1 MHEGS
6 RRAIVAAFIA
16 NTGIA
21 IAKVVAFLFT
31 GSSSM
36 LAEAIHSL
44 ADTGNQ
50 GLLFLGGA
58 RGSRGPTEAHPFG
71 QGRERYFW
79 AFVVALVLFSL
90 GSLFAIYE
98 GIQKLL
104 HPQELESPEWAFA
117 VLGLAFVLEGL
128 SLRTAAH
135 EANKL
140 RGSRGW
146 WHFIRSTK
154 NPELPVVLLEDL
166 GALSG
171 LVIAAVGVGLA
182 TATGEPAF
190 DAIASITIGILLAI
204 IAFVL
209 AREMKSLLLGE
220 SASPEEQELIRIAIE
235 AGPEVERLIHMRTEH
250 LGPDDILVAAKVDL
264 GPKGDE
270 HPARA
275 IDAVEERIRAK
286 VPAAK
291 VIYIEPDEFESRRE
305 PY

>member
-1 MHEGS
+1 
-6 RRAIVAAFIA
+6 V
-16 NTGIA
+16 
-21 IAKVVAFLFT
+21 
-31 GSSSM
+31 
-36 LAEAIHSL
+36 
-44 ADTGNQ
+44 
-50 GLLFLGGA
+50 
-58 RGSRGPTEAHPFG
+58 
-71 QGRERYFW
+71 
-79 AFVVALVLFSL
+79 
-90 GSLFAIYE
+90 
-98 GIQKLL
+98 
-104 HPQELESPEWAFA
+104 AFA
-117 VLGLAFVLEGL
+117 VLGLAFVLESL

-146 WHFIRSTK
+146 WRFIRSTK
-154 NPELPVVLLEDL
+154 NPELPVVLLEDF

-171 LVIAAVGVGLA
+171 LVIAAAGVGLA
-182 TATGEPAF
+182 TATDEPAF
-190 DAIASITIGILLAI
+190 DAIASITIGILLAV

-220 SASPEEQELIRIAIE
+220 AASPEEQELIRIAIE
-235 AGPEVERLIHMRTEH
+235 SGPEVERLIHLRTEH

-275 IDAVEERIRAK
+275 IDLVEERIRAK

-291 VIYIEPDEFESRRE
+291 VIYIEPDEFESKRA

>member
-6 RRAIVAAFIA
+6 RRAIIAAFIA

-21 IAKVVAFLFT
+21 IAKFAAFLFT

-36 LAEAIHSL
+36 LAEAIHSF

-58 RGSRGPTEAHPFG
+58 RASRGPTEAHQFG

-98 GIQKLL
+98 GIEKLI
-104 HPQELESPEWAFA
+104 HPHELESPEWAFA
-117 VLGLAFVLEGL
+117 VLGLAFVLESL

-140 RGSRGW
+140 RGRRNW
-146 WHFIRSTK
+146 WRFIRSTK
-154 NPELPVVLLEDL
+154 NPELPVVLLEDF

-182 TATGEPAF
+182 TATGESAF
-190 DAIASITIGILLAI
+190 DAIASITIGLLLAV

-235 AGPEVERLIHMRTEH
+235 SGPEVERLIHLRTEH
-250 LGPDDILVAAKVDL
+250 LGPDDLLVAAKVDL

-275 IDAVEERIRAK
+275 IDIVEERIRSK
-286 VPAAK
+286 VPSAR
-291 VIYIEPDEFESRRE
+291 VIYIEPDEFQSGRE